1 MDSFVLQ
8 TSDSDIQ
15 NGEFLGRLGF
25 AANEAD
31 TGDARAISAVV
42 SAMAEA
48 PFTSTSNPTS
58 IVFATA
64 FDGDATNKLRITSS
78 GNFLP
83 FVSGIYDIGSG
94 TLPFRKVFTDKLR
107 VADYN
112 FPLEDGDNGDVIAT
126 DGAGQLSFIP
136 VTSATDKF
144 IDSLDFNTSTN
155 VLTIG
160 RSDGVDFTETINA
173 GGGTID
179 GTGTASYV
187 AKWVD
192 SDTLTSGII
201 YDNGSQVGIG
211 TDNPTELLAV
221 SGDAQINK
229 IQIGSQAYSIGSHT
243 QGITHADYDD
253 NQSYMIIS
261 DGNNTYTSCHH
272 LSGFN
277 YMRWPRNSASY
288 QVAVGNKIGR
298 AHV

>member
-173 GGGTID
+173 GCGTID

-201 YDNGSQVGIG
+201 YDNGSQVGI
-211 TDNPTELLAV
+211 
-221 SGDAQINK
+221 
-229 IQIGSQAYSIGSHT
+229 
-243 QGITHADYDD
+243 
-253 NQSYMIIS
+253 
-261 DGNNTYTSCHH
+261 
-272 LSGFN
+272 
-277 YMRWPRNSASY
+277 
-288 QVAVGNKIGR
+288 
-298 AHV
+298 